1 VFLAILSRSD
11 SSAARTAA
19 ITRAGRPAWT
29 SRPASTEPRPSFLG
43 TFRRAAVWMGC
54 HHYFVVDT
62 LLGMHRSSPLN
73 RELPTLPTF
82 LPRCLTCFILFANED
97 VVNAFVVAMA
107 CYSLYML
114 CPHDTNLLG
123 LSFAGLCRYR
133 GKVCTGVAPNK
144 SLWIN
149 LFGRVVGAR

>member
-1 VFLAILSRSD
+1 MTAIAVVGVRGNLGKARDAAGQGGSSTPVLAFS
-11 SSAARTAA
+11 
-19 ITRAGRPAWT
+19 
-29 SRPASTEPRPSFLG
+29 
-43 TFRRAAVWMGC
+43 
-54 HHYFVVDT
+54 
-62 LLGMHRSSPLN
+62 
-73 RELPTLPTF
+73 
-82 LPRCLTCFILFANED
+82 ANED

-144 SLWIN
+144 SLWI
-149 LFGRVVGAR
+149 FGRVVGAR